1 MTGTITQPENEFALV
16 PEIAVSV
23 GISPLDAPAVTRK
36 WVNVTTGGHI
46 SGVAWNTG
54 PSELVLIHR
63 DEADARSLDRVAL
76 LIHRPTVV
84 LDQAGAGRSSG
95 PRASSAQRAARGL
108 AEAVASFAP
117 QARVAAGIGDGA
129 RAALALANRREQIST
144 VVLVDAPP
152 ADTEPRGGLTVV
164 EVRTDTDRA
173 ETAAA
178 SEIATALVNALNEGE
193 SS

>member
-1 MTGTITQPENEFALV
+1 MTETITQPENEFALV

-23 GISPLDAPAVTRK
+23 GINPLDAPAVTRK

-54 PSELVLIHR
+54 PPELVLIHR
-63 DEADARSLDRVAL
+63 DGADARSLDRVAL

-95 PRASSAQRAARGL
+95 PRASNAQRAARGL
-108 AEAVASFAP
+108 AEAAASFAP
-117 QARVAAGIGDGA
+117 RARVVAGIGDGA
-129 RAALALANRREQIST
+129 LAALALASRREQIST

-152 ADTEPRGGLTVV
+152 TDTEPRGGLTVV